1 MSAKPSKETITE
13 RELADIKRDRAK
25 LKDLVTSAYDA
36 GLELQKT
43 PAALRLGT
51 LNKEVA
57 ELKASIAAREQS
69 VIERLQ
75 QKNLVRKIVG
85 KFIALIQTV
94 EGQCRPKWKE
104 AFLALAERMKLNP
117 QSEEKRVR
125 EATEVPKEYR
135 LVIE

>member
-1 MSAKPSKETITE
+1 MSAKPSKELITE
-13 RELADIKRDRAK
+13 KELADIKRDRTK
-25 LKDLVTSAYDA
+25 LKELVTSAYDT

-43 PAALRLGT
+43 SAALRLGAI
-51 LNKEVA
+51 NKEVA
-57 ELKASIAAREQS
+57 ELKASLAAREQS
-69 VIERLQ
+69 VIQRLQ
-75 QKNLVRKIVG
+75 QKKLVRKIVG

-104 AFLALAERMKLNP
+104 AFSALATRMKLDP
-117 QSEEKRVR
+117 QAEERRVR